1 MNRNRGGKR
10 QGIKWHKGRRDK
22 KESSYK
28 RRSAQRGRRKKK
40 VKNVKEKHK

>member
-22 KESSYK
+22 KKVVTRDDQLKEEE
-28 RRSAQRGRRKKK
+28 GRRR
-40 VKNVKEKHK
+40 